1 MQRPD
6 TPYRSFVFVL
16 LVLFASSANAFSL
29 KGTMWERVSQSS
41 SCKAPALLLYS
52 IALQESRSSAGKGF
66 VRPHPFALR
75 NGPSGS
81 KYPDSSVEAT
91 ELLKRFIAEDR
102 LTDIGMMQINYRW
115 NGHRVAN
122 PALLLNAETNVSV
135 AAEILCEAI
144 AAQRGDIEL
153 AIGGYHTMNP
163 RRETDARAYARSVL
177 HIWRS
182 LQKLERNGG

>member
-1 MQRPD
+1 MLQPD
-6 TPYRSFVFVL
+6 SLFKSFVFVL
-16 LVLFASSANAFSL
+16 LVLLASSAHAFSL

-52 IALQESRSSAGKGF
+52 IALQESRSSAGKGM

-81 KYPDSSVEAT
+81 KYPESSEEAT
-91 ELLKRFIAEDR
+91 ELLERFIAEDR

-115 NGHRVAN
+115 NGHRVSN

-144 AAQRGDIEL
+144 SVQRGDIEL

-163 RRETDARAYARSVL
+163 KREIDARAYARSVL

>member
-1 MQRPD
+1 MLRPNMMSR
-6 TPYRSFVFVL
+6 PVL
-16 LVLFASSANAFSL
+16 LVLLLLAATSASAFSL
-29 KGTMWERVSQSS
+29 KDTMWERVSHAST
-41 SCKAPALLLYS
+41 CKAPAMLLYS
-52 IALQESRSSAGKGF
+52 IALQESRSSAGGGM

-81 KYPDSSVEAT
+81 KYPKTAQEAT
-91 ELLKRFIAEDR
+91 VLLERFLAEDR

-122 PALLLNAETNVSV
+122 PSMLLSAETNIRV

-144 AAQRGDIEL
+144 KAQRGDIEL

-163 RRETDARAYARSVL
+163 KRETDARAYARSVL
-177 HIWRS
+177 YIWRS